1 MTGVERCA
9 GAASAR
15 SRELWYKKAPP
26 PRLPALFEVHVKIL
40 SPPVVLAC
48 LCLLGSATAAAS
60 PAAQAATPG
69 AKAGTATAKAHALDG
84 LAPLTWFEVPNSAV
98 STSGAMYQYP
108 TGVFFG
114 NSPHI
119 RFFDESG
126 ASYDSQRNRMV
137 VFGGGHA
144 DYAGNEIMAFDIE
157 TLPGCVSTIRRH
169 ASTTP
174 A

>member
-1 MTGVERCA
+1 MT
-9 GAASAR
+9 
-15 SRELWYKKAPP
+15 PP
-26 PRLPALFEVHVKIL
+26 GSFSHRGFCRAF
-40 SPPVVLAC
+40 VLAC
-48 LCLLGSATAAAS
+48 LCLLGSAAAAVS

-108 TGVFFG
+108 AGVFFG

-126 ASYDSQRNRMV
+126 ASWQTSGWTRETRFSPDWPGAAWSASPTSR
-137 VFGGGHA
+137 A
-144 DYAGNEIMAFDIE
+144 DLAADRARA
-157 TLPGCVSTIRRH
+157 RR
-169 ASTTP
+169 
-174 A
+174 